1 MHFFR
6 LLPSLT
12 IISAL
17 AYCAAIPADGTSPG
31 SGSESSESTTAARS
45 MLRSSKVGRSEQA
58 VASND
63 NETTNVTSSAGPS
76 MDAISRHGNIT
87 AVPTSFQNMES
98 LIRTMQAMTDRDRQF
113 LISHNTRRKVWHE
126 RYGKSYV
133 PLKWDNSLKAD
144 AKVWAEHLLASC
156 GKGMYHDPN
165 TSYGECATANQGTG
179 SFAKLHTPDEIVRR
193 YVEREEGWQFPKN
206 SHLTQV
212 LWRSTK
218 YVGCAEASKSMGQGK
233 MCHTQV
239 CRYARPGEEI
249 RSYHRDAQNAC
260 ATRPPDHSLSTFH
273 PPPSFDRILQHPF
286 SLLLGNCNM
295 GKYKSDRADWWI
307 EPMMMEEGGLCGPAC
322 PPNGCH

>member
-1 MHFFR
+1 
-6 LLPSLT
+6 
-12 IISAL
+12 
-17 AYCAAIPADGTSPG
+17 
-31 SGSESSESTTAARS
+31 

-63 NETTNVTSSAGPS
+63 NETTNVTSTAGPS

-249 RSYHRDAQNAC
+249 RLIDRGCSKRMRNSSPRLIHCQLFILR
-260 ATRPPDHSLSTFH
+260 RPLIAFYNILSL
-273 PPPSFDRILQHPF
+273 
-286 SLLLGNCNM
+286 LLLGNCNM